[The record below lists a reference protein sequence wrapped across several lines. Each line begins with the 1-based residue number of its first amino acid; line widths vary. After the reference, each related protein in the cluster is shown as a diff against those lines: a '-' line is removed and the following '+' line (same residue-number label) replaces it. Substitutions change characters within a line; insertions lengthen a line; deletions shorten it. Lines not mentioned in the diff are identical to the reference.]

1 MNSKKT
7 VIKNTGIL
15 YVRMLIT
22 LLVSLYTSRVT
33 LEMLGI
39 DDFGVYGVIGGVVG
53 LFAFLSRTLT
63 ASFNRYICIGIAH
76 NDQVE
81 INHVVGAS
89 MMIQLI
95 IIAVVL
101 IVGETVGI
109 WFINDYLVIA
119 PEKLTAAHVVFQFSV
134 VTFIVNIFTSAYN
147 SIIISYERM
156 SIYAYICIFEVIA
169 KLAVVY
175 ALSLS
180 DGSRLELY
188 AGYICGVQL
197 IVLVIYY
204 WYVRKQYPM
213 IRAALKNSAKYVKDM
228 LSFAGYGFVG
238 SFAFVVKNQGL
249 NFLLNIFGGPALN
262 AARAISFQVYTA
274 VYNFVGNFQTAFSP
288 YLLKRQTLNSKETCN
303 TDVRIFTQVSFAVM
317 VILMI
322 PILYATPQ
330 IIQFWLGDNVPE
342 YTISFT
348 RLILL
353 IGLCEAISAP
363 LLNIINGS
371 GNIARLQITAFVVYL
386 SVIVISYLFL
396 KKGALPNAV
405 YYIDLASNIFMVFM
419 RIIIAR
425 YTTDLILSKYFKT
438 TFLPIVLIVGLLAIV
453 YALPICLKVNIFYC
467 IIMGEAVI
475 LLYAYLAI
483 PKAVRVQIVN
493 KIGECIKTK

>member
-15 YVRMLIT
+15 YVRMLIS

-39 DDFGVYGVIGGVVG
+39 DDFGVYGVIGGVVA

-76 NDQVE
+76 DDQAE
-81 INHVVGAS
+81 INNVVGAS
-89 MMIQLI
+89 MIIQLI

-101 IVGETVGI
+101 IVGETLGI
-109 WFINDYLVIA
+109 WFINNYLVIA
-119 PEKLTAAHVVFQFSV
+119 PEKLTAAHVVFQISV
-134 VTFIVNIFTSAYN
+134 VTFIINIFTSAYT

-156 SIYAYICIFEVIA
+156 SIYAYICIFEVVG

-180 DGSRLELY
+180 ESNRLELY

-197 IVLVIYY
+197 MVLLIYY
-204 WYVRKQYPM
+204 WYVRRQYPA
-213 IRAALKNSAKYVKDM
+213 ISPLLKNSAKYVKDM
-228 LSFAGYGFVG
+228 LSFAGYGFLG
-238 SFAFVVKNQGL
+238 SFAFVAKNQGL

-303 TDVRIFTQVSFAVM
+303 TDVRIFTQVSFCIM

-330 IIQFWLGDNVPE
+330 IIHFWLGDNVPE

-353 IGLCEAISAP
+353 IGLCEAVSAP

-396 KKGALPNAV
+396 KKGAFPNAV
-405 YYIDLASNIFMVFM
+405 YYIDLASNVFMVFM

-438 TFLPIVLIVGLLAIV
+438 TFLPIVLIVGLLAII
-453 YALPICLKVNIFYC
+453 YTMLICSNINVFYC
-467 IIMGEAVI
+467 ILIGEGVI
-475 LLYAYLAI
+475 LIYAYGAI
-483 PKAVRVQIVN
+483 PKVIRTQIIS
-493 KIGECIKTK
+493 KIWRCIKTR